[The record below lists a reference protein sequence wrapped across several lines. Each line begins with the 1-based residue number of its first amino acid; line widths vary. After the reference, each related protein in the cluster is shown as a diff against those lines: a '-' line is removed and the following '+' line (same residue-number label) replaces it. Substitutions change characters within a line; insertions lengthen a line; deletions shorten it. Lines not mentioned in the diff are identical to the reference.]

1 MIDCPSC
8 KHQEFVGTVFC
19 SECGSRL
26 VSVNP
31 VPTQNIPRERV
42 DLEAMATKPA
52 APEGPELETGAIL
65 GLRVLATGDIISLIG
80 RDNYTLGR
88 SMEGQAILP
97 DVDLRHYDAYDQG
110 VSRIHSEIRLLPQGV
125 HVVDLDSANGTL
137 VAGKRIE
144 PQKPMPVRHGDIIQ
158 VGGMRLQLISRFRG

>member
-97 DVDLRHYDAYDQG
+97 DVDLRHYDAFDQG